1 MMRTAATGLAEMEQQ
16 FQKGLLGQSRD
27 ILAHVNGNARENA
40 EVMFGVYQHAY
51 WARLAE
57 SLGADFPGLKSLAG
71 DAEFDRIARAYIARH
86 PSVDPSIR
94 WAGRLLPE
102 FLAKESPWRDDPWW
116 TDMARFD
123 WALAHAF
130 DAADAPAATLAQ
142 LAVVP
147 PEFWGGLR
155 LKLHPTLDSFEV
167 STPVDEIRPRLL
179 ADARAGFDRAARR
192 PGAVMAWR
200 IDYDLKFRP
209 IDANEQAALD
219 AARTGATFGD
229 ICELLAARM
238 APDQA
243 VMTAAQILRGW
254 LEWGVIEEIEH
265 DAPGSAA

>member
-1 MMRTAATGLAEMEQQ
+1 MQLRDMEQL
-16 FQKGLLGQSRD
+16 FQDGLLGRSRD
-27 ILAHVNGNARENA
+27 ILAHVCGNAREDA
-40 EVMFGVYQHAY
+40 AAMFHVYQHAY
-51 WARLAE
+51 WARLVE
-57 SLGADFPGLKSLAG
+57 SLGIDFPGLKAMAG
-71 DAEFDRIARAYIARH
+71 DATFDRLARAYIARR

-94 WAGRLLPE
+94 WVGRRLPE
-102 FLAKESPWRDDPWW
+102 FLKTEAPWRDDPWW

-155 LKLHPTLDSFEV
+155 LKLHPTLDSFAV
-167 STPVDEIRPRLL
+167 STPVDAVRPKLL
-179 ADARAGFDRAARR
+179 ADSGNTFDRSARR
-192 PGAVMAWR
+192 DGALMVWR
-200 IDYDLKFRP
+200 IEYDLKFRA
-209 IDANEQAALD
+209 IDANEAAALD

-229 ICELLAARM
+229 ICELLAGRM

-243 VMTAAQILRGW
+243 VMAAAQILRGW
-254 LEWGVIEEIEH
+254 LEWGIIQDIEH

>member
-1 MMRTAATGLAEMEQQ
+1 MMQLRDMEQL
-16 FQKGLLGQSRD
+16 FQDGLLGRSRD
-27 ILAHVNGNARENA
+27 ILAHVQGNAREDA
-40 EVMFGVYQHAY
+40 AAMFQVYQHAY

-57 SLGADFPGLKSLAG
+57 SLSVDFPGLQALAG
-71 DAEFDRIARAYIARH
+71 AAEFDRLARAYIARH

-102 FLAKESPWRDDPWW
+102 FLKTDAPWRDDPWW

-130 DAADAPAATLAQ
+130 DAADAPPATLAQ

-167 STPVDEIRPRLL
+167 STPVDELRPKLL
-179 ADARAGFDRAARR
+179 AESGAAFEHTARR
-192 PGAVMAWR
+192 NGALMVWR
-200 IDYDLKFRP
+200 IDYDLKFRA
-209 IDANEQAALD
+209 IDANEAAALD
-219 AARTGATFGD
+219 AARTGATFGE
-229 ICELLAARM
+229 ICELLASRIEA
-238 APDQA
+238 DQA
-243 VMTAAQILRGW
+243 VMAAAQILRGW
-254 LEWGVIEEIEH
+254 LEWGIIRGIEH

>member
-1 MMRTAATGLAEMEQQ
+1 MQLKTMEQL
-16 FQKGLLGQSRD
+16 FQDGLLGRSPD
-27 ILAHVNGNARENA
+27 ILAHVQGNAREDA
-40 EVMFGVYQHAY
+40 AAMFHVYQHAY
-51 WARLAE
+51 WARLVE
-57 SLGADFPGLKSLAG
+57 SLGVDFPGLKALAG
-71 DAEFDRIARAYIARH
+71 SAAFDRLARAYIAQH

-94 WAGRLLPE
+94 WIGRLLPQ
-102 FLAKESPWRDDPWW
+102 FLKTETLYRDDPWW

-155 LKLHPTLDSFEV
+155 LKLHPTLDSFAV
-167 STPVDEIRPRLL
+167 STPVNDVRPKLL
-179 ADARAGFDRAARR
+179 ADAGHVFDHSARHD
-192 PGAVMAWR
+192 GALMVWR

-209 IDANEQAALD
+209 IEANEAAALA
-219 AARTGATFGD
+219 AARTGSTFGD
-229 ICELLAARM
+229 ICELLAERM
-238 APDQA
+238 EPDQA

-254 LEWGVIEEIEH
+254 LEWGVIQDIEH